1 MSVGIGGSYGQ
12 GKSKQSSEA
21 ASMLQKLAK
30 SLLEESSQLRE
41 TLASTLEGL
50 ISNKGATGFTDI
62 FPDAAMETS
71 KRQTSVAARDAER
84 ELAKMGLSGTP
95 YGAGIVSNIKA
106 EGGQNMAN
114 IQAQYDLESKTR
126 QQNLFQ
132 TLLSL
137 ATQYTTGQTGT
148 AVGGL
153 GAAVPGNV
161 RAKGSS
167 MGVSTGTSA
176 SFPFTGK

>member
-1 MSVGIGGSYGQ
+1 MSAGIGGSYGQ

-21 ASMLQKLAK
+21 ASMLQKFAS
-30 SLLEESSQLRE
+30 SLLGETAGLRS
-41 TLASTLEGL
+41 TIASTLKGL
-50 ISNKGATGFTDI
+50 ITKKGETDFTDI
-62 FPDAAMETS
+62 SPDAAMETA
-71 KRQTSVAARDAER
+71 KRQSAVAARDAAND
-84 ELAKMGLSGTP
+84 LAKMGLAGTP
-95 YGAGIVSNIKA
+95 YGAGIVSNIRA
-106 EGGQNMAN
+106 EGGQNIAN

-161 RAKGSS
+161 RSSGSS
-167 MGVSTGTSA
+167 MGLSTGTSA
-176 SFPFTGK
+176 SFPFGGK